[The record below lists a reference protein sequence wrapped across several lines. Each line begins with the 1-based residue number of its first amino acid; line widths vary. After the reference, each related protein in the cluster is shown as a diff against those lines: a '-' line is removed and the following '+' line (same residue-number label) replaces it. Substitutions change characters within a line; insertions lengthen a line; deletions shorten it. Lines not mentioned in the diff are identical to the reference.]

1 MQALFS
7 SRDKEAY
14 QDNSEKQGQS
24 GESKSSLFYQG
35 NLSCQSPSGS
45 EVLRS
50 RVEEVITSF
59 NTAMEQ
65 SQQRTEKLRQVVMKE
80 VDMLVAMYE
89 EATTRKQEAPSE
101 GMNKLLASLGTDMNW
116 EAESDDWEWSRPA
129 LGVLALDRPGE
140 RLMLPL
146 PHSRTRVPLAKRAGW
161 KVRGSGYKIMSA
173 LEGQFYSPGEE
184 LEVVEQGWL
193 CLDPCCAWS
202 NNIWSSHCERC
213 EVSRTGDR
221 RNVPPP
227 GWRSA
232 SVLLEGW

>member
-1 MQALFS
+1 M
-7 SRDKEAY
+7 
-14 QDNSEKQGQS
+14 
-24 GESKSSLFYQG
+24 
-35 NLSCQSPSGS
+35 
-45 EVLRS
+45 
-50 RVEEVITSF
+50 VEEVITGF

-80 VDMLVAMYE
+80 ADMLVAKYE
-89 EATTRKQEAPSE
+89 EAEARRQEALSE
-101 GMNKLLASLGTDMNW
+101 GMNKLLASLGTDLDMDW

-140 RLMLPL
+140 KLMLPL

-173 LEGQFYSPGEE
+173 LEGQFYSPDEE
-184 LEVVEQGWL
+184 LDAVEQGWL

-221 RNVPPP
+221 RNIPPP
-227 GWRSA
+227 GWQSA